1 MCLSVSLSQNEAE
14 AGCES
19 SSGHHIQVGGLAV
32 LSHILPAIPVAEIV
46 QLAVVLR
53 VLAEGEGPFCERTP
67 FGTIPGRWSAED
79 AGHMPTARGEHTRPG
94 V

>member
-1 MCLSVSLSQNEAE
+1 MSQNEAE

-19 SSGHHIQVGGLAV
+19 SSGRHIQAGGLAV
-32 LSHILPAIPVAEIV
+32 LSHLLPAVPVAEIV
-46 QLAVVLR
+46 RLTVVLR
-53 VLAEGEGPFCERTP
+53 VLTEGEGPFCERTP
-67 FGTIPGRWSAED
+67 FGTIPGHRSAEG

>member
-1 MCLSVSLSQNEAE
+1 MCQNEAE

-19 SSGHHIQVGGLAV
+19 SSGHHIQAGGLAV
-32 LSHILPAIPVAEIV
+32 LSHLLPAIPVDEIV
-46 QLAVVLR
+46 RVAVVLR